1 MLRITKLEA
10 PDGRVVFHL
19 EGRLT
24 LPELP
29 ILNASLA
36 GCTPAE
42 LALDL
47 SRLRWIAAS
56 AVATL
61 SDLIHA
67 GAWLVA
73 CSPFIEQLLSSE
85 AR

>member
-1 MLRITKLEA
+1 MLRITRTSTPE
-10 PDGRVVFHL
+10 GRAVFHL

-29 ILNASLA
+29 VLNASLA
-36 GCTPAE
+36 GCAPSE

-47 SRLRWIAAS
+47 SELRWIDAGAL
-56 AVATL
+56 ATL
-61 SDLIHA
+61 GDLISG

-73 CSPFIEQLLSSE
+73 CSPFIGQLLSSE
-85 AR
+85 PR

>member
-1 MLRITKLEA
+1 MLRITKIEA
-10 PDGRVVFHL
+10 PDGRAVFHL

-36 GCTPAE
+36 GCPPGE

-47 SRLRWIAAS
+47 SQLRWIDAS

-61 SDLIHA
+61 GDLIHA
-67 GAWLVA
+67 GAWLIA
-73 CSPFIEQLLSSE
+73 CSPFIEQLLSGE